1 MKKTFGSNMVN
12 ISTIE
17 KKYKVV
23 IKEDNSIKYED
34 LNDGYYI
41 MYLYDQLYIFKNII
55 DFSNNQEKITQI
67 EIFNQKFDIS
77 YYTPTEEEMMM
88 SGAFYNAYYAYDIND
103 KDSFG
108 TFMKEKA
115 NDNQV
120 VAFFR
125 DKRDELPYGGYVYFS
140 NNQAQTLLQFI

>member
-1 MKKTFGSNMVN
+1 
-12 ISTIE
+12 
-17 KKYKVV
+17 
-23 IKEDNSIKYED
+23 
-34 LNDGYYI
+34 